1 MPRFAVPDRPAD
13 FAYGS
18 AVERSEPSG
27 RFSRSMRNIEE
38 ARRLPLMQRL
48 FASYERA
55 TNGSRGPF
63 VTDTELSKRAAAVV
77 DNVERVIFG
86 KHREVQLALVA
97 LICRGHILV
106 EDVPGTGKTV
116 LAKALARSLGC
127 TFRRIQF
134 TPDLLPSDVTG
145 VAIFNQLTQGFEF
158 RPGPVMSQ
166 IVLADEINRATPKTQ
181 SALLEAM
188 DEHQVTVDGVTHPL
202 PEPFLVMAT
211 QNPIEYE
218 GTFPLPEAQ
227 LDRFF
232 LRLHLGYPT
241 EREEVA
247 ILDAQRIKHPL
258 ETIGQV
264 LSAEELLD
272 AQVRAR
278 EVHIAEPVKTYV
290 VGVVTA
296 TRSHPDVYL
305 GASPRGSLALSRASQ
320 AYAAINGR
328 DYVIPD
334 DVKALAASTLAHRL
348 ILQPQARL
356 KDLSPATVIAEVLAS
371 VPVESVGAPGIARA
385 RTTQDPARA

>member
-1 MPRFAVPDRPAD
+1 V
-13 FAYGS
+13 
-18 AVERSEPSG
+18 SG
-27 RFSRSMRNIEE
+27 N
-38 ARRLPLMQRL
+38 
-48 FASYERA
+48 
-55 TNGSRGPF
+55 
-63 VTDTELSKRAAAVV
+63 ELSQRAKAVV
-77 DNVERVIFG
+77 DNVERAIFG
-86 KHREVQLALVA
+86 KHHEVTLALVA
-97 LICRGHILV
+97 LLCRGHILV

-116 LAKALARSLGC
+116 LSKALARSLGC

-145 VAIFNQLTQGFEF
+145 VSIYNQRTEAFEF

-188 DEHQVTVDGVTHPL
+188 DEQQVTVDGTTYPL
-202 PEPFLVMAT
+202 PDPFLVLAT

-232 LRLHLGYPT
+232 IRLQLGYPK

-247 ILDAQRIKHPL
+247 ILDAQRLRHPL
-258 ETIGQV
+258 EDLVQV
-264 LSAEELLD
+264 LSSEDLVD
-272 AQVRAR
+272 AQMRVRDI
-278 EVHIAEPVKTYV
+278 HLAEALKTYV
-290 VGVVTA
+290 VNVVTA

-305 GASPRGSLALSRASQ
+305 GASPRGSLALARAAQ

-328 DYVIPD
+328 DYVTPD
-334 DVKALAASTLAHRL
+334 DVKALAGPALAHRL

-356 KDLSPATVIAEVLAS
+356 KDLASTTVIAEVLAS
-371 VPVESVGAPGIARA
+371 VPVEHVTTAAA
-385 RTTQDPARA
+385 RT